1 MAIHDYLITTRRV
14 KNGLFEA
21 EPGPVRY
28 LRVPS
33 AARKLKT
40 DHELTGRGGTA
51 RWIKEVQ
58 ALALSKINPLSVSRK
73 GDILIFVHGYNNK
86 PEEVLKRQRQLT
98 ADLDAEGWKGVVI
111 GFDWPSDHHAL
122 NYLEDRSDAAQV
134 AMAMVSKG
142 VTKLSECQAGG
153 CQTNVHLLGHSTGA
167 YVIMEAF
174 AQAEKDGEL
183 YKSDWRVGQ
192 VAFISADVSAE
203 SLNVTSNWSDPMF
216 QRVMRLT
223 NYANPFDSILAI
235 SNAKR
240 LGVSPKAGRVGLKEG
255 ADPKTINVHC
265 GDHFQTIDPAKAP
278 SVGTFNHSWYIGDR
292 VFARDLAMTL
302 EGAIERH
309 AIPTRVWDTH
319 KGLCLREAQRPQ
331 HSSSWNINQGI
342 S

>member
-111 GFDWPSDHHAL
+111 GFD
-122 NYLEDRSDAAQV
+122 
-134 AMAMVSKG
+134 
-142 VTKLSECQAGG
+142 
-153 CQTNVHLLGHSTGA
+153 
-167 YVIMEAF
+167 
-174 AQAEKDGEL
+174 
-183 YKSDWRVGQ
+183 
-192 VAFISADVSAE
+192 
-203 SLNVTSNWSDPMF
+203 
-216 QRVMRLT
+216 
-223 NYANPFDSILAI
+223 
-235 SNAKR
+235 
-240 LGVSPKAGRVGLKEG
+240 
-255 ADPKTINVHC
+255 
-265 GDHFQTIDPAKAP
+265 
-278 SVGTFNHSWYIGDR
+278 
-292 VFARDLAMTL
+292 
-302 EGAIERH
+302 
-309 AIPTRVWDTH
+309 
-319 KGLCLREAQRPQ
+319 
-331 HSSSWNINQGI
+331 
-342 S
+342 